1 MGTEEQSGFS
11 GNSDDLENGLSLTK
25 NFCKK
30 KNLPYPAFVVIQTG
44 TKVMQKRNIGSFE
57 SEMRIQNEIPI
68 EIQLI
73 KSLELCK
80 KYGIFMKD
88 HNADFLDENSLSWH
102 PRLGI
107 HAANVAPEFAI
118 AETKALLDTLNFY
131 KLDKIK
137 KEFINI
143 SVRSNK
149 WKKWILKGSNLNDL
163 DKTLICGHYN
173 FSKKNFKILKEDL
186 NNFLK
191 KKKINL
197 NLHLK
202 TKIEINIIKYL
213 KNFRVI
219 NNV

>member
-1 MGTEEQSGFS
+1 
-11 GNSDDLENGLSLTK
+11 
-25 NFCKK
+25 
-30 KNLPYPAFVVIQTG
+30 
-44 TKVMQKRNIGSFE
+44 MQKRNIGSFA
-57 SEMRIQNEIPI
+57 SEVRIKNEIPI

-80 KYGIFMKD
+80 KYGIFMKE

-102 PRLGI
+102 PKLGI

-118 AETKALLDTLNFY
+118 TETKALLDLLNYY
-131 KLDKIK
+131 KLSKIK

-149 WKKWILKGSNLNDL
+149 WKKWTLKGSKLSDL
-163 DKTLICGHYN
+163 DKTLLCGHYN

-191 KKKINL
+191 GKKRDL
-197 NLHLK
+197 NFHLK
-202 TKIEINIIKYL
+202 TKIEINILKYL